1 MLGRCITE
9 HEYKDLLARAQSAP
23 ERWLELEPEA
33 MREHY
38 NRLPFAMRHRLAEHP
53 LMQWSE
59 LMALCRRMPP
69 REVRYRF
76 GDIAPDADFDMSYS
90 QRYREGLTLDDALD
104 NLEARRAYVCVYN
117 PESDPVYRPFL
128 EQLLA
133 EFAVATQPLDPH
145 ITWFSTYVFITAQ
158 GAITPYH
165 MDREMNFLMQVRG
178 SKTAYLWD
186 QADPVIMSAA
196 QKDQMLAYVGRKPQW
211 LPEFEPKAMRFE
223 LTPGVGVHHPFI
235 APHRVHT
242 GPELSVSLAFTFR
255 TRWSD
260 RQTLAHQLNWK
271 LRQRGLRPGEIGRH
285 AVVDAAK
292 AGVLGLARKTYAG
305 LCRLRGIDTSAALPD

>member
-1 MLGRCITE
+1 MLGRFVGDQ
-9 HEYKDLLARAQSAP
+9 EYKTLLSLGQAAT
-23 ERWLELEPEA
+23 ERWLQLEPEE
-33 MREHY
+33 MRTHY
-38 NRLPFAMRHRLAEHP
+38 NRLPFAMQHRLADHP

-59 LMALCRRMPP
+59 LRDLCRRMPP

-76 GDIAPDADFDMSYS
+76 GDIAPDADFDQSYS
-90 QRYREGLTLDDALD
+90 KRYREGLTLEDALD
-104 NLEARRAYVCVYN
+104 NLEARRAYVCIYN
-117 PESDPVYRPFL
+117 PERDPVYGPFL

-133 EFAVATQPLDPH
+133 EFAVATQPLDPR
-145 ITWFSTYVFITAQ
+145 ITWYSTYVFISAQ
-158 GAITPYH
+158 GAVTPYH

-186 QADPVIMSAA
+186 QADPVIMSAV
-196 QKDQMLAYVGRKPQW
+196 QKDQMLAYVGRKPPWQ
-211 LPEFEPKAMRFE
+211 PEFETKAMRFD

-242 GPELSVSLAFTFR
+242 GPERSISLAFTFR

-271 LRQRGLRPGEIGRH
+271 LRQRGWRPGEIGRH
-285 AVVDAAK
+285 PVMDAAK
-292 AGVLGLARKTYAG
+292 AGLMGLARKTCDG
-305 LCRLRGIDTSAALPD
+305 MDRLRGIDPGVTAPD